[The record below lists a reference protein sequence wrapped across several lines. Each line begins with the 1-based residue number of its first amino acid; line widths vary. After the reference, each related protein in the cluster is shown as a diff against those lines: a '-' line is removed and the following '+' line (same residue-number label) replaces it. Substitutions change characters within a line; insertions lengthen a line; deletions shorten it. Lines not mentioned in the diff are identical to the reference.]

1 MRIRSILRV
10 VCGAFTVFVTLCQ
23 PARAAD
29 DPLITEFMAVNSGP
43 LVDEDGDT
51 SDWIEIHNPGAAAV
65 NLNGWFLTDKSSDLT
80 QWSFPA
86 TNLAPNGYLIVF
98 ASGKDRRVPGA
109 PLHTSFQL
117 KSSGEYLGL
126 VRPDGVS
133 VVSEFSPQFPAQVS
147 GVSYGLPV
155 QQIVTTLIASGAT
168 ARVLVPLNDS

>member
-1 MRIRSILRV
+1 MRSLSSNVARP
-10 VCGAFTVFVTLCQ
+10 AFLLAVLFCLFGGVAAPAAEDVF
-23 PARAAD
+23 
-29 DPLITEFMAVNSGP
+29 ISEFMAVNNSN
-43 LVDEDGDT
+43 LADEDGGF
-51 SDWIEIHNPGAAAV
+51 SDLIEIHNSGAMPV
-65 NLNGWFLTDKSSDLT
+65 DLNGWFLTDKLSQLT
-80 QWSFPA
+80 EWRFPA
-86 TNLAPNGYLIVF
+86 TNLPPNGYLVVF

-155 QQIVTTLIASGAT
+155 QQIVTTLIASGETVGDA
-168 ARVLVPLNDS
+168 AD